1 MSRSRMR
8 ARTALSV
15 AFVWAATSGTAVAAT
30 GAALPWD
37 GGRAAAAVAV
47 TRQAAAQELA
57 VWDAQ
62 REAAYQEAVREAV
75 SRAREWKAAA
85 LGAGSATVSAPARG
99 QDGTST
105 GAAARDGSA
114 AGGSAATGSGSGSGS
129 DMAARIRDAL
139 DTPHPRPESTPE
151 VDPEHQQAVEDSFTD
166 PVKELTYSP
175 AP

>member
-1 MSRSRMR
+1 MNRSRMR

-15 AFVWAATSGTAVAAT
+15 ACVWAATSGTAVAAT

-37 GGRAAAAVAV
+37 GGRTAAAVAV

-57 VWDAQ
+57 VWDAR

-85 LGAGSATVSAPARG
+85 LGAGSATVFEPGRG
-99 QDGTST
+99 QDGVSA
-105 GAAARDGSA
+105 GAAAHDGSA
-114 AGGSAATGSGSGSGS
+114 AGGSTATGSGSGS
-129 DMAARIRDAL
+129 DLAARIQDAL

-151 VDPEHQQAVEDSFTD
+151 VDPELQQAVEDSFTD
-166 PVKELTYSP
+166 PVGEVTYSP

>member
-1 MSRSRMR
+1 MR

-57 VWDAQ
+57 VWEAR

-85 LGAGSATVSAPARG
+85 LGAGSATVSEPARG
-99 QDGTST
+99 QDGASA
-105 GAAARDGSA
+105 GVA
-114 AGGSAATGSGSGSGS
+114 AGSSTATGSGSGSGPGAGS
-129 DMAARIRDAL
+129 DTAARIQDAL

-166 PVKELTYSP
+166 PVKDLTYSP